1 MMKMIHKRLLQLGCF
16 LFSVIGS
23 HAQYEYQPFVKE
35 GKRWCVY
42 AAHDY
47 QYLMQGDTVIGGE
60 VMKKVHLIDEYHF
73 HDNSLHY
80 IGAVKEEGKKVYITY
95 DGKDTPMLLYDFD
108 MKSSSLISYDDNY
121 VFQIDNVY
129 LYQVNSTLRYEQT
142 GHRHYP
148 DGATE
153 IIRHTIT
160 GYEGV
165 GYVFGLDPFLY
176 TLNPNVRYLSTMVRA
191 CYEDEACIIFEGDFG
206 CFYDVDPAYVSLLKH
221 RRSWNSH
228 DVTTGKDVTQTVQG
242 DTIIYDDVNRFYG
255 HLYRKVYCVDR
266 QKYGDTELHYYGAMR
281 EEGKKVYLV
290 PDGKGKDDR
299 ELLFDFG
306 LNIGE
311 QLEVAGSTVKVVG
324 TDYIVSEGRKYYR
337 LTLHQMERG
346 KDTGRTCHWT
356 EGIGSDCGLLYPL
369 PWDVAD
375 KQRLVVSDDR
385 TSIYDQSTVA
395 SGMYDVPR
403 TMHNTINRE
412 SSNSTWFDLQGR
424 RLTRQPRKGV
434 YIRDGRKIVVK

>member
-1 MMKMIHKRLLQLGCF
+1 MKMIHKSLFLLGSF

-191 CYEDEACIIFEGDFG
+191 CYEDEACIIFEGDFSRI
-206 CFYDVDPAYVSLLKH
+206 AIAE
-221 RRSWNSH
+221 R
-228 DVTTGKDVTQTVQG
+228 
-242 DTIIYDDVNRFYG
+242 
-255 HLYRKVYCVDR
+255 
-266 QKYGDTELHYYGAMR
+266 
-281 EEGKKVYLV
+281 
-290 PDGKGKDDR
+290 DGFASDN
-299 ELLFDFG
+299 
-306 LNIGE
+306 NIG
-311 QLEVAGSTVKVVG
+311 LFHCVIVPFKFVKEPVGCVVG
-324 TDYIVSEGRKYYR
+324 
-337 LTLHQMERG
+337 
-346 KDTGRTCHWT
+346 W
-356 EGIGSDCGLLYPL
+356 L
-369 PWDVAD
+369 PISV
-375 KQRLVVSDDR
+375 
-385 TSIYDQSTVA
+385 YQS
-395 SGMYDVPR
+395 
-403 TMHNTINRE
+403 
-412 SSNSTWFDLQGR
+412 
-424 RLTRQPRKGV
+424 
-434 YIRDGRKIVVK
+434 VKLITP